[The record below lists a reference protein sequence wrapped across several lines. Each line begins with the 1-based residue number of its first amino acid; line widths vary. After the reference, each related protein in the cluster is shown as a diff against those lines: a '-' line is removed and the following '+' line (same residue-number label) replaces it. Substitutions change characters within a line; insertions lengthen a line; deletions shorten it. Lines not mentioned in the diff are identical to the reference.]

1 VVQQGQRPL
10 VHGES
15 LPLTTL
21 AVRATTMGLMRRV
34 LLGVLLAV
42 TGCKKAQDVKA
53 PSPQEGQRPL
63 RAVGLVTDI
72 GGRGDQSFNDSALR
86 GLEAWAAGA
95 SFTNG
100 AYQPLAPAARE
111 ATLPPEFK
119 ARVRSLAIKPL
130 VVQSKVQEDY
140 QPNLQLVVDQGASL
154 VIGVGFALEN
164 AVETVA
170 KQNPDSRFLL
180 IDSQVLD
187 AKGAVL
193 RLPNVRTVVFKEHE
207 GSYLAGAL
215 AGLVAKETV
224 GFVGGM
230 EIPLIKKFEAGFK
243 AGVKTTNPKARVLV
257 QYTGSFDNVQ
267 HGKQAGADL
276 LNKGAEVVFHAAGSD
291 GSGVI
296 QAVKEARAGG
306 KPVFAI
312 GVDSDQ
318 SHLAPEAVLTSM
330 VKRVDL
336 AVWQAVADLDANAF
350 TAGDVVMGLGE
361 GGVTLAP
368 VTLDFPGKSEAL
380 ARVEALRAAVVSG
393 AIVVPPTDEALQAYT
408 PPAP

>member
-1 VVQQGQRPL
+1 M
-10 VHGES
+10 S
-15 LPLTTL
+15 
-21 AVRATTMGLMRRV
+21 
-34 LLGVLLAV
+34 
-42 TGCKKAQDVKA
+42 GCKKAQDSKA
-53 PSPQEGQRPL
+53 PAPKEAAATRL
-63 RAVGLVTDI
+63 VGLVTDI

-86 GLEAWAAGA
+86 GLEAWAAGVA
-95 SFTNG
+95 FKGG
-100 AYQPLAPAARE
+100 AHAPLPPAARE
-111 ATLPPEFK
+111 ATIPPELR
-119 ARVRSLAIKPL
+119 ARVRPVAVKPL

-140 QPNLQLVVDQGASL
+140 QPNLQLVVDQGAGL

-170 KQNPDSRFLL
+170 KQNPDARFLL
-180 IDSQVLD
+180 IDSPVLD
-187 AKGAVL
+187 AKGGLLAL
-193 RLPNVRTVVFKEHE
+193 KNVRTVIFKEHE
-207 GSYLAGAL
+207 GSFLAGAL
-215 AGLVAKETV
+215 AGLVAKERV

-243 AGVKTTNPKARVLV
+243 AGVKTTNPSARVLV

-276 LNKGAEVVFHAAGSD
+276 LSKGAEVVFHAAGSD

-306 KPVFAI
+306 AAVFAI

-318 SHLAPEAVLTSM
+318 AHLAPEAVLTSM

-336 AVWQAVADLDANAF
+336 AVWQAAADLEAGALSG
-350 TAGDVVMGLGE
+350 GDVIMGLAE

-368 VTLDFPGKSEAL
+368 VTLDFPGKAEAL
-380 ARVEALRAAVVSG
+380 AKVEALRAAVVSG
-393 AIVVPPTDEALQAYT
+393 ALAVPANDEALQT
-408 PPAP
+408 FSPPSH

>member
-1 VVQQGQRPL
+1 
-10 VHGES
+10 
-15 LPLTTL
+15 
-21 AVRATTMGLMRRV
+21 MRRV

-42 TGCKKAQDVKA
+42 LGCKKSGETKDAPKA
-53 PSPQEGQRPL
+53 A

-86 GLEAWAAGA
+86 GLEAWAAGQR
-95 SFTNG
+95 FKGG
-100 AYQPLAPAARE
+100 AYEALPPAARE
-111 ATLPPEFK
+111 ATLPAELK
-119 ARVRSLAIKPL
+119 ATVTPVSIRPL

-170 KQNPDSRFLL
+170 KQNPDARFLL

-187 AKGAVL
+187 AKGAPL
-193 RLPNVRTVVFKEHE
+193 ALKNVRTVVFKEHE
-207 GSYLAGAL
+207 GSFLAGAL
-215 AGLVAKETV
+215 AGLVSKQTV

-243 AGVKTTNPKARVLV
+243 AGVKTTNPGAQVLV
-257 QYTGSFDNVQ
+257 QYTGTFDNVQ
-267 HGKQAGADL
+267 HGKQAAADL
-276 LNKGAEVVFHAAGSD
+276 VNKGAEVVFHAAGSD

-336 AVWQAVADLDANAF
+336 AVWRAVKDLDGNAF
-350 TAGDVVMGLGE
+350 TPGDVVMGLAE

-368 VTLDFPGKSEAL
+368 VSLDFPGKAEAL
-380 ARVEALRAAVVSG
+380 AKVDELRAAIIAG
-393 AIVVPPTDEALQAYT
+393 QLVVPATDEALSTFT
-408 PPAP
+408 PPAK